1 MPADPRTIAVNG
13 PRGVPEDPWWDYAR
27 GCATA
32 LTRGREPPAHPMH
45 GLLLEPGE
53 LVRHHATAHY
63 SRLQRGPAAQHRG
76 RAPIMAYNPML
87 MMGTMAAQAIADRRR
102 NQQDAKQS
110 QPEWRLTRPASVLT
124 TTQRIMCN
132 RPDGGWL
139 SFWYHDLAEHHIDL
153 PTRTLVMAFNH
164 DQCAPVRLQG
174 PATPAIALWSA
185 VQVYG
190 GAWKTDPRLAA
201 LLTPSPAQQ
210 QRHQETTAPTAAH
223 GLRPEAYQ
231 WAQHQ
236 AAAHRARTDHSRT
249 HSTSGREL

>member
-1 MPADPRTIAVNG
+1 MNEPRRA
-13 PRGVPEDPWWDYAR
+13 PQDPWWDYAH

-32 LTRGREPPAHPMH
+32 LAQGREPPAHPMH

-53 LVRHHATAHY
+53 LVRTHATAHY
-63 SRLQRGPAAQHRG
+63 SRLQRGPAAQHGG

-102 NQQDAKQS
+102 NRQDAKQS
-110 QPEWRLTRPASVLT
+110 QPEWRLERNASVLT

-139 SFWYHDLAEHHIDL
+139 SFWYQDLAEHHIDL

-164 DQCAPVRLQG
+164 DQCAPLRLQG

-190 GAWKTDPRLAA
+190 DAWKTDPRLAP
-201 LLTPSPAQQ
+201 LLTPRTPQQQHHQDRTTTVTTHGLTPEQHHWAQQ
-210 QRHQETTAPTAAH
+210 
-223 GLRPEAYQ
+223 
-231 WAQHQ
+231 Q
-236 AAAHRARTDHSRT
+236 AAAHRNRTPPRAT
-249 HSTSGREL
+249 TGREL